1 MEAGRTE
8 TRWAPNAAAR
18 VHSSGAPLVV
28 DIVWIENIS
37 SHGARI
43 RGQRAWK
50 PQDHVVLTRLLG
62 DVRVGAKVIY
72 CQRLGV
78 SECAI
83 GLKFDHPVVPEQ
95 LA

>member
-8 TRWAPNAAAR
+8 TRWALNAAAR
-18 VHSSGAPLVV
+18 VHGSGVPPVV

-43 RGQRAWK
+43 HSRRAWK
-50 PQDHVVLTRLLG
+50 PQDHMVLIRLQG
-62 DVRVGAKVIY
+62 DVQVGAKVIY

-78 SECAI
+78 TECAI
-83 GLKFDHPVVPEQ
+83 GLKFDHPVAPEQ